1 MIGECQPE
9 GGGGKEEEKEYPQA
23 LSAVFFSSPT
33 INFSLLREALLL
45 VSVVGDRQALQPDAW
60 VQNQPHRFCLEE
72 GDRKR
77 TSLRE
82 ELGRLRELMQVQ
94 ALGVQH

>member
-1 MIGECQPE
+1 MNASQ
-9 GGGGKEEEKEYPQA
+9 KEEEGKRRRKNTLR
-23 LSAVFFSSPT
+23 LSVQCFFSSPT

-72 GDRKR
+72 GDRKS

-94 ALGVQH
+94 ALGARH